1 METHVSIQRF
11 KTAVGWKRF
20 YTRGKDRSDLKRRWI
35 LVCLLVWSAA
45 ATGAVRPAAGGRA
58 LTLRQ
63 AHEIAVLVAHHDRID
78 LDDTRVEMNSM
89 DLGRDFVP
97 GFYSFIIIRESS
109 TPGPDETLRRYAI
122 NRQTGDVWEMTLCTH
137 YDFPELT
144 RMRRA
149 LGRGGPAAEVAEQG
163 RQLGCGE
170 RGDKPTS

>member
-1 METHVSIQRF
+1 M
-11 KTAVGWKRF
+11 
-20 YTRGKDRSDLKRRWI
+20 RRYWI
-35 LVCLLVWSAA
+35 LFCLLACGVAA
-45 ATGAVRPAAGGRA
+45 AAPAQAVLRSAAGGRG

-63 AHEIAVLVAHHDRID
+63 ARQIAVLVAHHDRID
-78 LDDTRVEMNSM
+78 LSDTRVELNSM

-122 NRQTGDVWEMTLCTH
+122 DRQTGDVWEMTLCTH

-149 LGRGGPAAEVAEQG
+149 LGRAGAAPEVAEQG
-163 RQLGCGE
+163 RQLGCGANGE
-170 RGDKPTS
+170 KPTS